1 MLTSSSSPL
10 TFPLLAWE
18 TATLVKS
25 LISALS
31 PLSGSTEERT
41 ISRMSLLNKEHQY
54 QEHQKIL
61 INGRKKKGKR
71 KKEERIEERHQLP
84 LFYVRCYIGSYFKQR
99 KLLCQL
105 QFYIIIISRN
115 RPFARKAGERAAV
128 LAKRQPVAPSVLSL
142 ANSPGASLYLLSVL
156 LVRPRGHA
164 AGTGAQRAP

>member
-1 MLTSSSSPL
+1 MGNGNSGKVVDISIITAIRIDRRKNDFTYVVAQQGTSVSGTSKN
-10 TFPLLAWE
+10 TYQWE
-18 TATLVKS
+18 
-25 LISALS
+25 
-31 PLSGSTEERT
+31 
-41 ISRMSLLNKEHQY
+41 
-54 QEHQKIL
+54 
-61 INGRKKKGKR
+61 KKKGKR